1 MPPFGTRLSRQT
13 YLTQFPELAQVLTKD
28 IPIFDQERIP
38 IDDLPLIFG
47 SYKRYMHEGRFLV
60 PDEVLGIMNIKY
72 RTNVVYPRNIMFEKF
87 DDPLDAL
94 TIKLDAVW
102 VKHEKDLCAQI
113 DGFFTTL
120 RNIDEEASDRE
131 KALKGL

>member
-1 MPPFGTRLSRQT
+1 M
-13 YLTQFPELAQVLTKD
+13 LTKD
-28 IPIFDQERIP
+28 IPIFHQERIP

-47 SYKRYMHEGRFLV
+47 SYKRYMYEGRFLV

-72 RTNVVYPRNIMFEKF
+72 RTNLICPRHIMFERF

-94 TIKLDAVW
+94 TMKLDAVW
-102 VKHEKDLCAQI
+102 VKHEKDLCVQI

-120 RNIDEEASDRE
+120 RNGDEEASDRE

>member
-1 MPPFGTRLSRQT
+1 M
-13 YLTQFPELAQVLTKD
+13 YTKD
-28 IPIFDQERIP
+28 VPVFHQEPIP

-60 PDEVLGIMNIKY
+60 PEEVLGIMNTMY
-72 RTNVVYPRNIMFEKF
+72 RTNVAYPNNSMHEKF
-87 DDPLDAL
+87 DDPLNAL
-94 TIKLDAVW
+94 TMKLDAVW
-102 VKHEKDLCAQI
+102 VKHEKDFCVQI

-120 RNIDEEASDRE
+120 RNSDEEASDRE